1 MGRPNFGGST
11 EGEAGVYHKTKVLKI
26 NIITEM
32 KNCRVG
38 NKAEEISF
46 KKYKM
51 KWTEWKHN
59 KITRSSPE

>member
-46 KKYKM
+46 NKYKM
-51 KWTEWKHN
+51 K
-59 KITRSSPE
+59 